1 MPSSDLARV
10 IPINSRRDDTVDD
23 VIERMLA
30 AVPLRPDRDR
40 DRLRECIEATQTVA
54 QAAMAGADACLSE
67 EMVEELTACARALLT
82 TADICETTARV
93 LSRRAGPIRSWSGP

>member
-23 VIERMLA
+23 VIERMLG

-54 QAAMAGADACLSE
+54 
-67 EMVEELTACARALLT
+67 
-82 TADICETTARV
+82 
-93 LSRRAGPIRSWSGP
+93 